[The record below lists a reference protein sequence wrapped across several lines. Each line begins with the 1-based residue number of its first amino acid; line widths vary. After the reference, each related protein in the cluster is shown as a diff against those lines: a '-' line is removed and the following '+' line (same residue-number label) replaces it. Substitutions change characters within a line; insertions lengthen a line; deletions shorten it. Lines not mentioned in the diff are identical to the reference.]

1 MEHHHHHRV
10 ACPKMDDAIPTS
22 DLHTW
27 AVEDLLMKNTAAE
40 IFPVAC

>member
-1 MEHHHHHRV
+1 
-10 ACPKMDDAIPTS
+10 MDDAIPTS

-40 IFPVAC
+40 IFPVACWANVGKLGG